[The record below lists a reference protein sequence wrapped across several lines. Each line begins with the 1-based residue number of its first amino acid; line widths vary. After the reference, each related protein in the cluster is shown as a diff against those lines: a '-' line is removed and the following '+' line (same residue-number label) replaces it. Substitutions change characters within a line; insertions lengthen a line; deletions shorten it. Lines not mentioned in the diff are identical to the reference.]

1 MGNEKIIVYVMN
13 DLFDNPGLYF
23 FGYVSSFDKVVEV
36 IKKDLKESDCDLS
49 DDERYDLL
57 QSGHLFKEELE
68 CQYGFKVVKDLEGEE
83 NDK

>member
-1 MGNEKIIVYVMN
+1 MKNEKIIVYVMN

-57 QSGHLFKEELE
+57 QSGHIFKEELE
-68 CQYGFKVVKDLEGEE
+68 CQYGFKVVGDLEDEQC
-83 NDK
+83 